1 MELTRQDGDNVVLLT
16 EFHFSYVE
24 GVFGFG
30 RDSSQTRAL
39 KGFAHT
45 AHFDMPGS
53 LSFNRE
59 RLNTWTFG
67 LKSSK
72 RTRWT

>member
-45 AHFDMPGS
+45 APFDMPGS

-59 RLNTWTFG
+59 RLNT
-67 LKSSK
+67 
-72 RTRWT
+72 